1 MAQLAN
7 NKCTPLG
14 IDLSGTTL
22 QQTPSSMAKM
32 EKLAMITKTNII
44 LDTLLAEN
52 LNIGNH
58 LRNTSIR
65 TIQGSPAQSE
75 RECNI
80 GSVKQKMSWRKK
92 CQKSLS
98 RISMC
103 GQALERNSAS
113 LLYFCVEGRRK
124 TYFQL

>member
-65 TIQGSPAQSE
+65 TIQRSPAQSE

-98 RISMC
+98 RISMW